1 MNPINHFNQALTYI
15 ENHLNESIDLKHA
28 TQLAQCSEYH
38 FQRMFSYLSGQSLHQ
53 YITSRR
59 LSLAALDCVQTEERI
74 LDIALK
80 YGYQNHDVFTRAFK
94 DFHGITPSELRK
106 TKAAFNSTPRL
117 IFQLTLKGANIM
129 NVRILDKQSFNIIG
143 FKKRISI
150 QFEGINPEIASIWQN
165 LNPTNIPM
173 LKGMCDQEPKGIISA
188 SFNFS
193 EHRMQAKGSLDHM
206 IGVITNQTHP
216 DFDVLVVPASTW
228 AIFDVT
234 GPFPE
239 TLQKTW
245 GQIYSEWFPS
255 VPYESV
261 NGPEIVWHEHPDTSD
276 PMYHSQIWI
285 PIKKVND

>member
-1 MNPINHFNQALTYI
+1 MNPITNFNQALAYI
-15 ENHLNESIDLKHA
+15 ESHLNESLDLEHV
-28 TQLAQCSEYH
+28 THLAQCSAYH
-38 FQRMFSYLSGQSLHQ
+38 FQRMFSYLSGQGLHQ
-53 YITSRR
+53 YISARR
-59 LSLAALDCVQTEERI
+59 LSLAALDCVQTDDRI
-74 LDIALK
+74 LEIALK
-80 YGYQNHDVFTRAFK
+80 YGYQSHDAFTRAFR
-94 DFHGITPSELRK
+94 DHHGITPSELRK

-117 IFQLTLKGANIM
+117 IFQLSLKGANIM
-129 NVRILDKQSFNIIG
+129 NVRIIDKQSFNIIG
-143 FKKRISI
+143 FKQNVSI
-150 QFEGINPEIASIWQN
+150 QFEGINPEITALTQN
-165 LNPTNIPM
+165 LNPSNIPI
-173 LKGMCDQEPKGIISA
+173 LKGMCDQEPKGIVSA

-193 EHRMQAKGSLDHM
+193 ENRMQEHGTLDHM
-206 IGVITNQTHP
+206 IGVITNQSTS
-216 DFDVLVVPASTW
+216 DFDIQEVPAYTW

-285 PIKKVND
+285 PIKKITD